1 MRYRLSL
8 TAIILMLA
16 LTAALAAGAEPA
28 DTVRY
33 PSSPPPSLPA
43 FQDDLAIIVNK
54 SNTTDALTLAEL
66 RNVFLAE
73 RSRWPNGRK
82 ITITM
87 LDAGNPERDV
97 VLRTIYRMRESDF
110 SRNFLRARFTGET
123 TEEPKL
129 LASPTN
135 MVRFIFNAPGAIGY
149 VRASNLDSSVKVL
162 RIDGRAPGEP
172 GYKIKL

>member
-8 TAIILMLA
+8 LIIVLMFA
-16 LTAALAAGAEPA
+16 LTAALAASAEPGDSA
-28 DTVRY
+28 RY
-33 PSSPPPSLPA
+33 LPSSPGGWPA
-43 FQDDLAIIVNK
+43 FQDDLAIIVNQANPIEAM
-54 SNTTDALTLAEL
+54 SLAEL

-87 LDAGNPERDV
+87 LDSGNPERDV
-97 VLRTIYRMRESDF
+97 VLRTIYRMREADF
-110 SRNFLRARFTGET
+110 SRTFLRAKFTGET

-135 MVRFIFNAPGAIGY
+135 MVRFVFNAPGAIGY

-162 RIDGRAPGEP
+162 RIDGLAPGEP

>member
-1 MRYRLSL
+1 MRYQLL
-8 TAIILMLA
+8 LFIILLIFVS
-16 LTAALAAGAEPA
+16 AALAGARPGDSTRTLPA
-28 DTVRY
+28 
-33 PSSPPPSLPA
+33 SPGDLSA

-54 SNTTDALTLAEL
+54 SNPTEALTLAEL

-87 LDAGNPERDV
+87 LDSGNPERDA
-97 VLRTIYRMRESDF
+97 VLRTIYRMREADF
-110 SRNFLRARFTGET
+110 NRNFLRARFTGET

-129 LASPTN
+129 LASPNN
-135 MVRFIFNAPGAIGY
+135 MVRFVFNAPGAIGY

-162 RIDGRAPGEP
+162 RIDGLAPGEP

>member
-8 TAIILMLA
+8 LIIVMIFA
-16 LTAALAAGAEPA
+16 LTAAMAAGVEPGDSA
-28 DTVRY
+28 RY
-33 PSSPPPSLPA
+33 LPSSPGGLPP
-43 FQDDLAIIVNK
+43 FEDDLAIIVNK
-54 SNTTDALTLAEL
+54 SNPTDAMTLTEL

-87 LDAGNPERDV
+87 LDTGNPERDV
-97 VLRTIYRMRESDF
+97 VLRTIYRMREADF
-110 SRNFLRARFTGET
+110 NRNFLRAKFTGET

-129 LASPTN
+129 LASPNN
-135 MVRFIFNAPGAIGY
+135 MVRFVFNAPGAIGY

-162 RIDGRAPGEP
+162 RIDGLAPGEP

>member
-1 MRYRLSL
+1 MRYRLL
-8 TAIILMLA
+8 LFIIILMFVS
-16 LTAALAAGAEPA
+16 AALAAGAEPRDSLRTLA
-28 DTVRY
+28 
-33 PSSPPPSLPA
+33 PPPGDLPA
-43 FQDDLAIIVNK
+43 YQDDLAIIVNK
-54 SNTTDALTLAEL
+54 SNPTEALTLAEL

-87 LDAGNPERDV
+87 LDSGNPERDA
-97 VLRTIYRMRESDF
+97 VLRTIYRMREADF
-110 SRNFLRARFTGET
+110 NRNFLHARFTGET

-129 LASPTN
+129 LASPNN
-135 MVRFIFNAPGAIGY
+135 MVRFVFNAPGAIGY

-162 RIDGRAPGEP
+162 RIDGLAPGEP

>member
-1 MRYRLSL
+1 MRHRPPLV
-8 TAIILMLA
+8 AVFMMIA
-16 LTAALAAGAEPA
+16 LTAALAAGPEPRDDA
-28 DTVRY
+28 RY
-33 PSSPPPSLPA
+33 LPA
-43 FQDDLAIIVNK
+43 LPGGVTGFQDDLAIIVNK
-54 SNTTDALTLAEL
+54 SNPTTEMTLAEL

-97 VLRTIYRMRESDF
+97 VLRKIYRMREADF
-110 SRNFLRARFTGET
+110 SRNFLRAKFTGET

-135 MVRFIFNAPGAIGY
+135 MVRFVFNAPGAIGY
-149 VRASNLDSSVKVL
+149 VRSSSLDNSVKVL
-162 RIDGRAPGEP
+162 RIDGLAPGEP
-172 GYKIKL
+172 GYKIKP

>member
-1 MRYRLSL
+1 MIS
-8 TAIILMLA
+8 
-16 LTAALAAGAEPA
+16 LTAALSAAPGTADATRPLRALRGGAAG
-28 DTVRY
+28 
-33 PSSPPPSLPA
+33 L
-43 FQDDLAIIVNK
+43 QDDLAIIVNK
-54 SNTTDALTLAEL
+54 SNPTDAMTLAEL

-73 RSRWPNGRK
+73 RSRWSNGRK

-97 VLRTIYRMRESDF
+97 ILRTVYRMREAEF
-110 SRNFLRARFTGET
+110 NRNFLRAKFTGET

-135 MVRFIFNAPGAIGY
+135 MVRFVFNAPGAIGY
-149 VRASNLDSSVKVL
+149 VRSSSLDNSVKVL
-162 RIDGRAPGEP
+162 RIDGLAPGEP